1 MRPYVNYFA
10 GYYIFSY
17 AAIGALF
24 PLIAQY
30 LHGIGFSGSPVSA
43 DRSILTRYRILRR
56 ADWCHHCFIYCNRH
70 FVQFF
75 LGRHLSQ
82 EAEKQKTDLVAL
94 CYNCPVIADVDV
106 GGKFLDI
113 LTIIYTCFLF

>member
-30 LHGIGFSGSPVSA
+30 LHGIGFSGGQIGVITASSTA
-43 DRSILTRYRILRR
+43 SILSNF
-56 ADWCHHCFIYCNRH
+56 WGGIYHRSE
-70 FVQFF
+70 
-75 LGRHLSQ
+75 RS
-82 EAEKQKTDLVAL
+82 KTDLVAL
-94 CYNCPVIADVDV
+94 CYNCPVIADDV

-113 LTIIYTCFLF
+113 LTIIYLFSENSYLR